1 LIAVNSKIFDEQGN
15 STMNVSADS
24 LQQTTETWNHLK
36 QAIAN
41 SSGFDSWQSAR
52 NSHQQGQQ
60 GQPEQPANHQANQA
74 SVTDTQLDEQV
85 TDYLRETLE
94 TLAY

>member
-1 LIAVNSKIFDEQGN
+1 
-15 STMNVSADS
+15 MNVSADS
-24 LQQTTETWNHLK
+24 LQQTAETWNHLK

-52 NSHQQGQQ
+52 NTDQQKQS
-60 GQPEQPANHQANQA
+60 ANNQA